1 MPPLPPVVTS
11 SKPKHSQTKT
21 KTGEVELST
30 FMEPWRLI
38 RVTRLGKLSS
48 FGWLWGNGLA
58 PISGLFL
65 VPIKSLIKD
74 WKYGLG
80 LLYGLFFENLSDH
93 IFGQVF
99 FTRRIVYYL
108 ILTKTCLG
116 YIMGVF
122 FTNRLVTLFPIHMCI
137 HAYLDGAQH
146 RWRSTLTIT
155 L

>member
-80 LLYGLFFENLSDH
+80 LLYGLFFRKLIWSHFWTSLFHMKNCILPNFDEDV
-93 IFGQVF
+93 FGLH
-99 FTRRIVYYL
+99 YG
-108 ILTKTCLG
+108 C
-116 YIMGVF
+116 
-122 FTNRLVTLFPIHMCI
+122 FTNHLVTLLPIHMCI